1 MSKRKRII
9 ALLVG
14 VILLAGTA
22 GTLAWLS
29 VTGVLVNQFGIG
41 SVTPSVQ
48 ETLNG
53 NVKSDVKAQNTGT
66 APAYIRAAVDIYWQD
81 GNGARL
87 WEEPKEEPK
96 EEADYEIA
104 WSVADASGANL
115 ADNWVK
121 ASDGFYYWTSPVLP
135 AVKPA
140 CSLIELPSSRQ
151 PKVAILS
158 LISPLRRSRRRP
170 MRPCAMHGTA
180 RSMMACWCRR
190 MEVRKYGVPNSQRC
204 CALLALHGRGHFLR
218 GRARCSRPCVCRY
231 SRDCL

>member
-53 NVKSDVKAQNTGT
+53 KVKSDVKAKNTGT

-81 GNGARL
+81 QDGARL
-87 WEEPKEEPK
+87 WDEPKEEPK
-96 EEADYEIA
+96 GEADYEIA

-121 ASDGFYYWTSPVLP
+121 ASDGFYYWTSPVAPGAETGVLINRVTELKATEGRNLVVDISTQ
-135 AVKPA
+135 AVQATPDEA
-140 CSLIELPSSRQ
+140 VHDAWGCSVENDVLVP
-151 PKVAILS
+151 P
-158 LISPLRRSRRRP
+158 
-170 MRPCAMHGTA
+170 HGGA
-180 RSMMACWCRR
+180 
-190 MEVRKYGVPNSQRC
+190 
-204 CALLALHGRGHFLR
+204 
-218 GRARCSRPCVCRY
+218 
-231 SRDCL
+231 

>member
-53 NVKSDVKAQNTGT
+53 KVKSDVKAKNTGT

-81 GNGARL
+81 QDGARL
-87 WEEPKEEPK
+87 WDEPQ
-96 EEADYEIA
+96 ADSDYEIA
-104 WSVADASGANL
+104 WSVADASGANS
-115 ADNWVK
+115 AYNWVK
-121 ASDGFYYWTSPVLP
+121 ASDGFYYWTSPVAPGAETGVLINRVTELKATEGRNLVVDISTQ
-135 AVKPA
+135 AVQVTPDEA
-140 CSLIELPSSRQ
+140 VHDAWGCSVENDVLVP
-151 PKVAILS
+151 P
-158 LISPLRRSRRRP
+158 
-170 MRPCAMHGTA
+170 HGGA
-180 RSMMACWCRR
+180 
-190 MEVRKYGVPNSQRC
+190 
-204 CALLALHGRGHFLR
+204 
-218 GRARCSRPCVCRY
+218 
-231 SRDCL
+231 

>member
-53 NVKSDVKAQNTGT
+53 NVKSDVKAKNTGT

-81 GNGARL
+81 ATSGARL
-87 WEEPKEEPK
+87 WEEPKANEH
-96 EEADYEIA
+96 YEIA
-104 WSVADASGANL
+104 WSRELRDASGTNSASC
-115 ADNWVK
+115 WVK
-121 ASDGFYYWTSPVLP
+121 ASDGFYYWTSPVAPNTETDVLIASVTELKATEGRNLVVDVSTQ
-135 AVKPA
+135 AVQATPDEA
-140 CSLIELPSSRQ
+140 VRDAWGCSV
-151 PKVAILS
+151 KD
-158 LISPLRRSRRRP
+158 
-170 MRPCAMHGTA
+170 
-180 RSMMACWCRR
+180 
-190 MEVRKYGVPNSQRC
+190 GVLVPPHANGG
-204 CALLALHGRGHFLR
+204 A
-218 GRARCSRPCVCRY
+218 
-231 SRDCL
+231 

>member
-53 NVKSDVKAQNTGT
+53 KVKSDVKAKNTGT

-81 GNGARL
+81 QDGARL
-87 WEEPKEEPK
+87 WDEPQ
-96 EEADYEIA
+96 AGSNYEIA
-104 WSVADASGANL
+104 WSVADAPGANS

-121 ASDGFYYWTSPVLP
+121 ASDGFYYWTSPVAPGAETGVLINRVTELKATEGRNLVVDISIQAIQATP
-135 AVKPA
+135 DEAVHDA
-140 CSLIELPSSRQ
+140 WGC
-151 PKVAILS
+151 KVEDGVLV
-158 LISPLRRSRRRP
+158 PP
-170 MRPCAMHGTA
+170 HGGA
-180 RSMMACWCRR
+180 
-190 MEVRKYGVPNSQRC
+190 
-204 CALLALHGRGHFLR
+204 
-218 GRARCSRPCVCRY
+218 
-231 SRDCL
+231 

>member
-53 NVKSDVKAQNTGT
+53 KVKSDVKAKNTGT

-81 GNGARL
+81 QDGARL
-87 WEEPKEEPK
+87 WDEPKEEPK
-96 EEADYEIA
+96 GEADYEIA
-104 WSVADASGANL
+104 WSVADAPGANS
-115 ADNWVK
+115 AYNWVK
-121 ASDGFYYWTSPVLP
+121 ASDGFYYWTSPVAPGAETGVLINRVTELKATEGRNLVVDISTQ
-135 AVKPA
+135 AVQATPDEA
-140 CSLIELPSSRQ
+140 VHDAWGCSVENDVLVP
-151 PKVAILS
+151 P
-158 LISPLRRSRRRP
+158 
-170 MRPCAMHGTA
+170 HGGA
-180 RSMMACWCRR
+180 
-190 MEVRKYGVPNSQRC
+190 
-204 CALLALHGRGHFLR
+204 
-218 GRARCSRPCVCRY
+218 
-231 SRDCL
+231 

>member
-53 NVKSDVKAQNTGT
+53 KVKSDVKAKNTGT

-81 GNGARL
+81 QDGARL
-87 WEEPKEEPK
+87 WDEPKEEPK
-96 EEADYEIA
+96 GEADYEIA
-104 WSVADASGANL
+104 WSVADASGANS
-115 ADNWVK
+115 AYNWVK
-121 ASDGFYYWTSPVLP
+121 ASDGFYYWTSPVAPGAETGVLINRVTELKATEGRNLVVDISTQ
-135 AVKPA
+135 AVRATPDEA
-140 CSLIELPSSRQ
+140 VHDAWGCSVENDVLVP
-151 PKVAILS
+151 P
-158 LISPLRRSRRRP
+158 
-170 MRPCAMHGTA
+170 HGGA
-180 RSMMACWCRR
+180 
-190 MEVRKYGVPNSQRC
+190 
-204 CALLALHGRGHFLR
+204 
-218 GRARCSRPCVCRY
+218 
-231 SRDCL
+231 

>member
-53 NVKSDVKAQNTGT
+53 RTRVPRPPIFVLQWISTGRT
-66 APAYIRAAVDIYWQD
+66 RMAHACGMSRRRSRGVRRITRLRGAWLMPRARTRLITGLRRATGSIT
-81 GNGARL
+81 GRRPSLLAR
-87 WEEPKEEPK
+87 
-96 EEADYEIA
+96 
-104 WSVADASGANL
+104 
-115 ADNWVK
+115 
-121 ASDGFYYWTSPVLP
+121 
-135 AVKPA
+135 KPA
-140 CSLIELPSSRQ
+140 CSLIGLPSSRQ

-158 LISPLRRSRRRP
+158 WISPLRRSRRRP
-170 MRPCAMHGTA
+170 MRPCTTHGVA
-180 RSMMACWCRR
+180 RSRMTCWCRR
-190 MEVRKYGVPNSQRC
+190 MEVRKYGVPDS
-204 CALLALHGRGHFLR
+204 
-218 GRARCSRPCVCRY
+218 
-231 SRDCL
+231 

>member
-53 NVKSDVKAQNTGT
+53 KVKSDVKAKNTGT

-81 GNGARL
+81 QDGARL
-87 WEEPKEEPK
+87 WDEPKEEPK
-96 EEADYEIA
+96 GEADYEIA
-104 WSVADASGANL
+104 WSVADASGANS
-115 ADNWVK
+115 AYNWVK
-121 ASDGFYYWTSPVLP
+121 ASDGFYYWTSPVAPGAETGVLINRVTELKATEGRNLVVDISTQ
-135 AVKPA
+135 AVQATPDDAVTEAWICTVKDGVLVP
-140 CSLIELPSSRQ
+140 P
-151 PKVAILS
+151 
-158 LISPLRRSRRRP
+158 
-170 MRPCAMHGTA
+170 HGGA
-180 RSMMACWCRR
+180 
-190 MEVRKYGVPNSQRC
+190 
-204 CALLALHGRGHFLR
+204 
-218 GRARCSRPCVCRY
+218 
-231 SRDCL
+231 

>member
-53 NVKSDVKAQNTGT
+53 KVKSDVKAKNTGT

-81 GNGARL
+81 QDGARL
-87 WEEPKEEPK
+87 WDEPKEEPK
-96 EEADYEIA
+96 GEADYEIA
-104 WSVADASGANL
+104 WSVAGASGANS
-115 ADNWVK
+115 AYNWVK
-121 ASDGFYYWTSPVLP
+121 ASDGFYYWTSPVAPGAETGVLINRVTELKATEGRNLVVDISTQ
-135 AVKPA
+135 AVQAMPDEA
-140 CSLIELPSSRQ
+140 VHDAWGCSVENDVLVP
-151 PKVAILS
+151 P
-158 LISPLRRSRRRP
+158 
-170 MRPCAMHGTA
+170 HGGA
-180 RSMMACWCRR
+180 
-190 MEVRKYGVPNSQRC
+190 
-204 CALLALHGRGHFLR
+204 
-218 GRARCSRPCVCRY
+218 
-231 SRDCL
+231 

>member
-53 NVKSDVKAQNTGT
+53 NVKSDVKAKNTGT

-81 GNGARL
+81 QDGARL
-87 WEEPKEEPK
+87 WDEPKEEPK
-96 EEADYEIA
+96 GEADYEIA
-104 WSVADASGANL
+104 WSVADASGANS
-115 ADNWVK
+115 AYNWVK
-121 ASDGFYYWTSPVLP
+121 ASDGFYYWTSPVAPGAETGVLINRVTELKATEGRNLVVDISTQ
-135 AVKPA
+135 AVQATPDEA
-140 CSLIELPSSRQ
+140 VRDAWGCSVENDVLVP
-151 PKVAILS
+151 P
-158 LISPLRRSRRRP
+158 
-170 MRPCAMHGTA
+170 HGGA
-180 RSMMACWCRR
+180 
-190 MEVRKYGVPNSQRC
+190 
-204 CALLALHGRGHFLR
+204 
-218 GRARCSRPCVCRY
+218 
-231 SRDCL
+231 

>member
-53 NVKSDVKAQNTGT
+53 KVKSDVKAKNTGT

-81 GNGARL
+81 QDGTRL
-87 WEEPKEEPK
+87 WDEPKEEPK
-96 EEADYEIA
+96 GEADYEIA
-104 WSVADASGANL
+104 WSVADASGANS
-115 ADNWVK
+115 AYNWVK
-121 ASDGFYYWTSPVLP
+121 ASDGFYYWTSPVAPGAETGVLINRVTELKATEGRNLVVDISTQ
-135 AVKPA
+135 AVQAMPDEA
-140 CSLIELPSSRQ
+140 VHDAWGCSVENDVLVP
-151 PKVAILS
+151 P
-158 LISPLRRSRRRP
+158 
-170 MRPCAMHGTA
+170 HGGA
-180 RSMMACWCRR
+180 
-190 MEVRKYGVPNSQRC
+190 
-204 CALLALHGRGHFLR
+204 
-218 GRARCSRPCVCRY
+218 
-231 SRDCL
+231 

>member
-53 NVKSDVKAQNTGT
+53 KVKSDVKAKNTGT

-81 GNGARL
+81 QDGARL
-87 WEEPKEEPK
+87 WDEPKEEPK
-96 EEADYEIA
+96 GEADYEIA
-104 WSVADASGANL
+104 WSVADASGANS
-115 ADNWVK
+115 ASSWVK
-121 ASDGFYYWTSPVLP
+121 ASDGFYYWTSPVAPGAETGVLINRVTELKATEGRNLVVDISTQ
-135 AVKPA
+135 AVQATPDEA
-140 CSLIELPSSRQ
+140 VHDAWGCSVENDVLVP
-151 PKVAILS
+151 P
-158 LISPLRRSRRRP
+158 
-170 MRPCAMHGTA
+170 HGGA
-180 RSMMACWCRR
+180 
-190 MEVRKYGVPNSQRC
+190 
-204 CALLALHGRGHFLR
+204 
-218 GRARCSRPCVCRY
+218 
-231 SRDCL
+231 

>member
-53 NVKSDVKAQNTGT
+53 KVKSDVKAKNTGT

-81 GNGARL
+81 QDGARL
-87 WEEPKEEPK
+87 WDEPKEEPK
-96 EEADYEIA
+96 GEADYEIA
-104 WSVADASGANL
+104 WSVADASGANS
-115 ADNWVK
+115 AYNWVK
-121 ASDGFYYWTSPVLP
+121 ASDGFYYWTSPVAPGAETGVLINRVTELKATEGRNFVVDISTQ
-135 AVKPA
+135 AVQATPDEA
-140 CSLIELPSSRQ
+140 VHDAWGCSVENDVLVP
-151 PKVAILS
+151 P
-158 LISPLRRSRRRP
+158 
-170 MRPCAMHGTA
+170 HGGA
-180 RSMMACWCRR
+180 
-190 MEVRKYGVPNSQRC
+190 
-204 CALLALHGRGHFLR
+204 
-218 GRARCSRPCVCRY
+218 
-231 SRDCL
+231 

>member
-81 GNGARL
+81 ATSGARL
-87 WEEPKEEPK
+87 WDEPK
-96 EEADYEIA
+96 AGTDYEIA
-104 WSVADASGANL
+104 WSVADASGANS

-121 ASDGFYYWTSPVLP
+121 ASDGFYYWTSPVAPNTETDVRIASVTELKAIEGRNLVVDVSTQ
-135 AVKPA
+135 AVQSVPDDA
-140 CSLIELPSSRQ
+140 
-151 PKVAILS
+151 
-158 LISPLRRSRRRP
+158 
-170 MRPCAMHGTA
+170 
-180 RSMMACWCRR
+180 
-190 MEVRKYGVPNSQRC
+190 VREAWNCTVQDSVLVPPHAN
-204 CALLALHGRGHFLR
+204 GGE
-218 GRARCSRPCVCRY
+218 
-231 SRDCL
+231 

>member
-53 NVKSDVKAQNTGT
+53 KVKSDVKAKNTGT

-81 GNGARL
+81 QDGARL
-87 WEEPKEEPK
+87 WDELKEEPK
-96 EEADYEIA
+96 GEADYEIA
-104 WSVADASGANL
+104 WSVADASGANS
-115 ADNWVK
+115 AYNWVK
-121 ASDGFYYWTSPVLP
+121 ASDGFYYWTSPVAPGAETGVLINRVTELKATEGRNLVVDISTQ
-135 AVKPA
+135 AVQATPDEA
-140 CSLIELPSSRQ
+140 VHDAWGCSVENDVLVP
-151 PKVAILS
+151 P
-158 LISPLRRSRRRP
+158 
-170 MRPCAMHGTA
+170 HGGA
-180 RSMMACWCRR
+180 
-190 MEVRKYGVPNSQRC
+190 
-204 CALLALHGRGHFLR
+204 
-218 GRARCSRPCVCRY
+218 
-231 SRDCL
+231 

>member
-1 MSKRKRII
+1 MSKRKRIV
-9 ALLVG
+9 ALLMG

-104 WSVADASGANL
+104 WSVADVSGANL

-121 ASDGFYYWTSPVLP
+121 ASDGFYYWTSPVAPGGETGVLINRVTELKTTKGRNLVVDISTQ
-135 AVKPA
+135 AVQATPNEA
-140 CSLIELPSSRQ
+140 VRDAWDCTVNDGVLVP
-151 PKVAILS
+151 P
-158 LISPLRRSRRRP
+158 
-170 MRPCAMHGTA
+170 HGGA
-180 RSMMACWCRR
+180 
-190 MEVRKYGVPNSQRC
+190 
-204 CALLALHGRGHFLR
+204 
-218 GRARCSRPCVCRY
+218 
-231 SRDCL
+231 